1 MVDNR
6 MDNQDPTSPDAWK
19 FFENQRE
26 YDNVRE
32 SVLPTDGNYSSDGEF
47 TRIAAQE
54 AAALEGQSLKV
65 IKTES
70 EGIHQHGTASWSTG
84 EFNCNEIKQRC
95 PLHFF
100 MSRLR
105 PHLLSGKGY
114 LLASVFHI

>member
-1 MVDNR
+1 MLVDNR

-32 SVLPTDGNYSSDGEF
+32 SVLPTDGNYSSDGES

-70 EGIHQHGTASWSTG
+70 EDNAEYTNMAQHPGAQVNSITM
-84 EFNCNEIKQRC
+84 K
-95 PLHFF
+95 
-100 MSRLR
+100 
-105 PHLLSGKGY
+105 
-114 LLASVFHI
+114 